1 MAARNQALE
10 LLAQGIP
17 ASQVAEVIG
26 VTESYVSQLLADE
39 DFAAQLSSLK
49 VESAKKDKEYDDK
62 LDQAE
67 EDFLDRIVERSRMA
81 NLQQSMQGFK
91 LLNSAK
97 RRRDSARGAG
107 TGQPQTVVNI
117 TLPVAVMPTYILNQQ
132 SEIVE
137 VEGKTMVS
145 ATPKRLEEIVA
156 QRKVPVQQKLEEQNQ
171 ERAAE
176 VLQNTV
182 RPVKRITKNL
192 PDSMIVDLL

>member
-1 MAARNQALE
+1 MAARSQALE
-10 LLAQGIP
+10 LLAQGIQ

-39 DFAAQLSSLK
+39 DFAAQLSALK
-49 VESAKKDKEYDDK
+49 VESAKKDKEYDEK

-117 TLPVAVMPTYILNQQ
+117 TLPVAVMPTYIMNQQ

-156 QRKVPVQQKLEEQNQ
+156 QRKASVQQKLEEQNL
-171 ERAAE
+171 ERAAD
-176 VLQNTV
+176 VLQNAV
-182 RPVKRITKNL
+182 RPVKRITKNI

>member
-39 DFAAQLSSLK
+39 DFAAQLSTLK